1 MNNQAKLNPQQ
12 REIKKGM
19 NCAIVNSGCR
29 CGWGILGYLAT
40 YGTYPALLKANS
52 SDQKFK

>member
-1 MNNQAKLNPQQ
+1 MNNQANPQQ